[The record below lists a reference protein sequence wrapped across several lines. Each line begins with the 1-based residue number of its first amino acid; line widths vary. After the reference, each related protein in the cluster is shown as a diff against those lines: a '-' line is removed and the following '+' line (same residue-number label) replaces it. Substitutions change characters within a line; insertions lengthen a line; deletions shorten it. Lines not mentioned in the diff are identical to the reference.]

1 MSFLQLNENDASSM
15 YIKHS
20 FQLGKFVVNDE
31 PLDVDY
37 MLIHPDF
44 QTGWGQ
50 YKDGQ
55 FMWEWDEQQGVARAD
70 KAELIADGYNRA
82 FGARVYIKDK
92 GVYLWQRF
100 SKLEGQSFDEAITA
114 AWKDKVDGKV
124 PCFKYEGSEKIS
136 LAAGAKGYVAKLSYV
151 KWVDMPEDFNNPA
164 EAQVDNKD
172 DELEDGIPF

>member
-1 MSFLQLNENDASSM
+1 MSFLQLNESDGASM

-20 FQLGKFVVNDE
+20 FQIGKFVSNDE
-31 PLDVDY
+31 PLDIDY

-44 QTGWGQ
+44 KTGWGK
-50 YKDGQ
+50 YDGQ
-55 FMWEWDEQQGVARAD
+55 FEWRWDTQQGVPDDNKAD
-70 KAELIADGYNRA
+70 LIKDGFNRA
-82 FGARVYIKDK
+82 FGARVYLKDQ
-92 GVYLWQRF
+92 GVFVWQRF
-100 SKLEGQSFDEAITA
+100 SKLECQSFDIAMSS

-136 LAAGAKGYVAKLSYV
+136 LAGGAKGYVAQLSYV
-151 KWVDMPEDFNNPA
+151 KWVDMPEDFENPT

>member
-1 MSFLQLNENDASSM
+1 MSFLQLNENDASGM

-31 PLDVDY
+31 PLDVEY

-44 QTGWGQ
+44 QTGFGRFSGQ
-50 YKDGQ
+50 Y
-55 FMWEWDEQQGVARAD
+55 EWVWDDKQGVPND
-70 KAELIADGYNRA
+70 NKSELIADGYSRA
-82 FGARVYIKDK
+82 FGARVYLKDK

-100 SKLEGQSFDEAITA
+100 SKLECQSFDDAMSA
-114 AWKDKVDGKV
+114 AWRDKVDGKV

-136 LAAGAKGYVAKLSYV
+136 LASGAKGYVAKLSYV
-151 KWVDMPEDFNNPA
+151 KWVDMPEDFNNPSK
-164 EAQVDNKD
+164 AQVDNKD